1 MSEEVENTPAAPAE
15 ILPAKSEDKLIIE
28 IEEKESEKQE
38 EKPEE
43 KPEEKTEEKTD
54 VEEKEEKEESA
65 KEEADIE
72 AAEDKKDT
80 ADDTEKGEGEEGEK
94 VAEEDGEEV
103 RARKK
108 FKLPKVELKAPKV
121 PAFIRNISKER
132 KKVSQTNM
140 INLIYFIGGCNLFT
154 PTHKSC
160 KQTHIE

>member
-1 MSEEVENTPAAPAE
+1 MSEEVEKTPAAPAE

-38 EKPEE
+38 D

-54 VEEKEEKEESA
+54 VEEKDEKEESA

-80 ADDTEKGEGEEGEK
+80 ADDTEKGEGEK
-94 VAEEDGEEV
+94 DTEEDGKEV
-103 RARKK
+103 RARRK
-108 FKLPKVELKAPKV
+108 FKLPHVELKAPKV

-140 INLIYFIGGCNLFT
+140 INLIYFISCCNLFT

-160 KQTHIE
+160 KKKNIE

>member
-1 MSEEVENTPAAPAE
+1 MSEEVENTPAPPAE

-28 IEEKESEKQE
+28 KEEKESEDKSE
-38 EKPEE
+38 DKP
-43 KPEEKTEEKTD
+43 EEKTD
-54 VEEKEEKEESA
+54 VEEKEDKAEPA

-80 ADDTEKGEGEEGEK
+80 ADDTEKGEGEK
-94 VAEEDGEEV
+94 DTEEDGKEV
-103 RARKK
+103 RARRK
-108 FKLPKVELKAPKV
+108 FKLPHVELKAPKV

-140 INLIYFIGGCNLFT
+140 INLIYFIGCCNLFT